1 MTDILVLLFLIFL
14 SAVISA
20 AEIGFFAVSETRL
33 RALAEGGSKR
43 AAMAHRLR
51 QNPQRL
57 LSTIMIGDNLVTA
70 LVPSYTTLL
79 ILQLIESQAL
89 GGWIQG
95 VAEALAVGLGA
106 LTFVLMIFGDVVP
119 KTLAAKYAEH
129 VALTMSYPVHWIQ
142 QALKPLLFV
151 LEPVIDRATGGK
163 GLTVPF
169 VTEEE
174 LKIMLDVGSKSGMI
188 ESHEARMINRVFQ
201 LNDLTAEHAMT
212 PRQFVFSLD
221 ANLRLAEAQEH
232 LFRSKYSRI
241 PVVDGSLDN
250 VIGILYKNRALTELS
265 KGNSQIRLRDIA
277 QPPLFVPTKKT
288 ADELMKQFQQEK
300 RHMAVV
306 VNEFGGVVGLV
317 TLEDI
322 LEEVV
327 GDILDET
334 DQSEEL
340 IKRLG
345 KNQLIVHGR
354 TEVRRINEFL
364 KLDLDEEANTIS
376 GLIQEELGRI
386 PAVGEEIL
394 LKDCRLIV
402 QEADQRSIKRVQILK
417 EEKSAPAAEPVKVQ
431 AS

>member
-1 MTDILVLLFLIFL
+1 MDALVLLVLILL
-14 SAVISA
+14 SAIISA
-20 AEIGFFAVSETRL
+20 AEIGFFAVNETRL
-33 RALAEGGSKR
+33 RAMDEAGSKR
-43 AAMAHRLR
+43 ARMALHLR

-57 LSTIMIGDNLVTA
+57 LSTIMIGDNLVNA

-79 ILQLIESQAL
+79 IIRMFDAQAF
-89 GGWIQG
+89 GGFVEGLTQ
-95 VAEALAVGLGA
+95 ALAVALGA
-106 LTFVLMIFGDVVP
+106 LTFILMIFGDVVP
-119 KTLAAKYAEH
+119 KTLAAKYAVH
-129 VALTMSYPVHWIQ
+129 VALNMAYPVYWIQ
-142 QALKPLLFV
+142 QGLKPLLYV
-151 LEPVIDRATGGK
+151 LEPIIDKVTGGK

-212 PRQFVFSLD
+212 PRQFVFALD
-221 ANLRLAEAQEH
+221 ANVRLAEVQEQ

-241 PVVDGSLDN
+241 PLYDGNLDN
-250 VIGILYKNRALTELS
+250 IIGMIYKSKALTELA
-265 KGNSQIRLRDIA
+265 KGNSQLRLKDIA
-277 QPPLFVPTKKT
+277 QPPLFVPTRKT

-300 RHMAVV
+300 RHMAIV
-306 VNEFGGVVGLV
+306 VNEFGGFAGVV

-340 IKRLG
+340 IKRVA
-345 KNQLIVHGR
+345 KNQLLVHGR

-376 GLIQEELGRI
+376 GLIQDHLGRI
-386 PAVGEEIL
+386 PAAGEEVVL
-394 LKDCRLIV
+394 NDCRLIV
-402 QEADQRSIKRVQILK
+402 QEADQRSIKRVQIIK
-417 EEKSAPAAEPVKVQ
+417 EEKPVPALDPANIQ

>member
-1 MTDILVLLFLIFL
+1 MDALVLLVLILL
-14 SAVISA
+14 SAIISA
-20 AEIGFFAVSETRL
+20 AEIGFFAVNETRL
-33 RALAEGGSKR
+33 RAMEEAGSKR
-43 AAMAHRLR
+43 ARMAMYLR

-57 LSTIMIGDNLVTA
+57 LSTIMIGDNLVNA

-79 ILQLIESQAL
+79 IIRMFDAQAFSGFVEGL
-89 GGWIQG
+89 TQ
-95 VAEALAVGLGA
+95 ALAVALGA
-106 LTFVLMIFGDVVP
+106 LTFILMIFGDVVP
-119 KTLAAKYAEH
+119 KTLAAKYAVH
-129 VALTMSYPVHWIQ
+129 VAINMAYPVYWIQ
-142 QALKPLLFV
+142 QGLKPLLYV
-151 LEPVIDRATGGK
+151 LEPIIDKVTGGK

-212 PRQFVFSLD
+212 PRQFVFALD
-221 ANLRLAEAQEH
+221 ASVRLAEVQEQ

-241 PVVDGSLDN
+241 PLYDGNLDN
-250 VIGILYKNRALTELS
+250 IIGMIYKSKALTELAR
-265 KGNSQIRLRDIA
+265 GNSQLRLKDIA
-277 QPPLFVPTKKT
+277 QPPLFVPTSKT

-300 RHMAVV
+300 RHMAIV
-306 VNEFGGVVGLV
+306 VNEFGGFAGVV

-340 IKRLG
+340 IKRVA
-345 KNQLIVHGR
+345 KNQLLVHGR

-376 GLIQEELGRI
+376 GLIQEHLGRI
-386 PAVGEEIL
+386 PTAGEEVVL
-394 LKDCRLIV
+394 NDCRLIV
-402 QEADQRSIKRVQILK
+402 QEADQRSIKRVQIIK
-417 EEKSAPAAEPVKVQ
+417 EEKPVPALDPANIQ

>member
-1 MTDILVLLFLIFL
+1 MDALVLLVLILL
-14 SAVISA
+14 SAIISA
-20 AEIGFFAVSETRL
+20 AEIGFFAVNETRL
-33 RALAEGGSKR
+33 RAMDEAGSKR
-43 AAMAHRLR
+43 ARMALHLR

-57 LSTIMIGDNLVTA
+57 LSTIMIGDNLVNA

-79 ILQLIESQAL
+79 IIRMFDAQAFSGL
-89 GGWIQG
+89 VEGLTQ
-95 VAEALAVGLGA
+95 ALAVALGA
-106 LTFVLMIFGDVVP
+106 LTFILMIFGDVVP
-119 KTLAAKYAEH
+119 KTLAAKYAVH
-129 VALTMSYPVHWIQ
+129 VALNMAYPVYWIQ
-142 QALKPLLFV
+142 QGLKPLLYV
-151 LEPVIDRATGGK
+151 LEPIIDKVTGGK

-212 PRQFVFSLD
+212 PRQFVFALD
-221 ANLRLAEAQEH
+221 ASVRLAEVQEQ

-241 PVVDGSLDN
+241 PLYDGNLDN
-250 VIGILYKNRALTELS
+250 IIGMIYKSKALTELAR
-265 KGNSQIRLRDIA
+265 GNSQLRLKDIA
-277 QPPLFVPTKKT
+277 QPPLFVPTSKT

-300 RHMAVV
+300 RHMAIV
-306 VNEFGGVVGLV
+306 VNEFGGFAGVV

-340 IKRLG
+340 IKRVA
-345 KNQLIVHGR
+345 KNQLLVHGR

-376 GLIQEELGRI
+376 GLIQEHLGRI
-386 PAVGEEIL
+386 PTAGEEVL
-394 LKDCRLIV
+394 LNDCRLIV
-402 QEADQRSIKRVQILK
+402 QEADQRSIKRVQIIK
-417 EEKSAPAAEPVKVQ
+417 EEKPVPALDPANIQ

>member
-1 MTDILVLLFLIFL
+1 MDALVLLVLILL
-14 SAVISA
+14 SAIISA
-20 AEIGFFAVSETRL
+20 AEIGFFAVNETRL
-33 RALAEGGSKR
+33 RAMEEAGSKR
-43 AAMAHRLR
+43 ARMALHLR

-57 LSTIMIGDNLVTA
+57 LSTIMIGDNLVNA

-79 ILQLIESQAL
+79 IIRMFDAHAFSGFIEGLTQ
-89 GGWIQG
+89 
-95 VAEALAVGLGA
+95 ALAVALGA
-106 LTFVLMIFGDVVP
+106 LTFILMIFGDVVP
-119 KTLAAKYAEH
+119 KTLAAKYAVH
-129 VALTMSYPVHWIQ
+129 VALNMAYPVYWIQ
-142 QALKPLLFV
+142 QGLKPLLYV
-151 LEPVIDRATGGK
+151 LEPIIDKVTGGK

-212 PRQFVFSLD
+212 PRQFVFALD
-221 ANLRLAEAQEH
+221 ASVRLAEVQEQ

-241 PVVDGSLDN
+241 PLYDGNLDN
-250 VIGILYKNRALTELS
+250 IIGMIYKSKALTELAE
-265 KGNSQIRLRDIA
+265 GNSQLRLKDIA
-277 QPPLFVPTKKT
+277 QPPLFVPTRKT

-300 RHMAVV
+300 RHMAIV
-306 VNEFGGVVGLV
+306 VNEFGGIAGVV

-340 IKRLG
+340 IKRVT
-345 KNQLIVHGR
+345 KNQLLVHGR

-376 GLIQEELGRI
+376 GLIQEHLGRI
-386 PAVGEEIL
+386 PAAGEEVVL
-394 LKDCRLIV
+394 NDCRLIV
-402 QEADQRSIKRVQILK
+402 QEADQRSIKRVQIIK
-417 EEKSAPAAEPVKVQ
+417 EEKPAPALDPANIQ
-431 AS
+431 AT

>member
-1 MTDILVLLFLIFL
+1 MDALVLLVLILL
-14 SAVISA
+14 SAIISA
-20 AEIGFFAVSETRL
+20 AEIGFFAVNETRL
-33 RALAEGGSKR
+33 RAMDEAGSKR
-43 AAMAHRLR
+43 ARMALCLR

-57 LSTIMIGDNLVTA
+57 LSTIMVGDNLVNA

-79 ILQLIESQAL
+79 IIRMFDAHAFSGVIEGLTQ
-89 GGWIQG
+89 
-95 VAEALAVGLGA
+95 ALAVALGA

-119 KTLAAKYAEH
+119 KTLAAKYAVH
-129 VALTMSYPVHWIQ
+129 VALNMAYPVYWIQ
-142 QALKPLLFV
+142 QGLKPLLYV
-151 LEPVIDRATGGK
+151 LEPLIDKVTGGK

-212 PRQFVFSLD
+212 PRQFVFALD
-221 ANLRLAEAQEH
+221 ANVRLAEVQEQ

-241 PVVDGSLDN
+241 PLYDGNLDN
-250 VIGILYKNRALTELS
+250 IIGMIYKSKALTELAR
-265 KGNSQIRLRDIA
+265 GNSQLRLKDIA
-277 QPPLFVPTKKT
+277 QPPLFVPTRKT

-300 RHMAVV
+300 RHMAIV
-306 VNEFGGVVGLV
+306 VNEFGGFAGVV

-340 IKRLG
+340 IKRVA
-345 KNQLIVHGR
+345 KNQLLVHGR

-376 GLIQEELGRI
+376 GLIQEHLGRI
-386 PAVGEEIL
+386 PATGEEVML
-394 LKDCRLIV
+394 NDCRLIV
-402 QEADQRSIKRVQILK
+402 QEADQRSIKRVQIIK
-417 EEKSAPAAEPVKVQ
+417 EEKPAPALDPANVQ

>member
-1 MTDILVLLFLIFL
+1 
-14 SAVISA
+14 
-20 AEIGFFAVSETRL
+20 
-33 RALAEGGSKR
+33 
-43 AAMAHRLR
+43 
-51 QNPQRL
+51 
-57 LSTIMIGDNLVTA
+57 
-70 LVPSYTTLL
+70 
-79 ILQLIESQAL
+79 
-89 GGWIQG
+89 
-95 VAEALAVGLGA
+95 
-106 LTFVLMIFGDVVP
+106 
-119 KTLAAKYAEH
+119 
-129 VALTMSYPVHWIQ
+129 
-142 QALKPLLFV
+142 
-151 LEPVIDRATGGK
+151 
-163 GLTVPF
+163 
-169 VTEEE
+169 
-174 LKIMLDVGSKSGMI
+174 
-188 ESHEARMINRVFQ
+188 MINRVFQ

-221 ANLRLAEAQEH
+221 ANLRLGEAQDH

-241 PVVDGSLDN
+241 PVVDGTLDN
-250 VIGILYKNRALTELS
+250 VIGILYKNRALTELAR
-265 KGNSQIRLRDIA
+265 GNSQIRLRDIA

-340 IKRLG
+340 IKRVG

-376 GLIQEELGRI
+376 GLIQEHLGRI
-386 PAVGEEIL
+386 PVVGEEVQL
-394 LKDCRLIV
+394 NECRLIV
-402 QEADQRSIKRVQILK
+402 QEADQKSIKRVQILK
-417 EEKSAPAAEPVKVQ
+417 EEKTVPVAETANVQ

>member
-1 MTDILVLLFLIFL
+1 MDVLVLLILILL

-20 AEIGFFAVSETRL
+20 AEIGFFAVNETRL
-33 RALAEGGSKR
+33 RAMDEAGSKR
-43 AAMAHRLR
+43 ARMALYLR

-57 LSTIMIGDNLVTA
+57 LSTIMIGDNLVNA

-79 ILQLIESQAL
+79 IIRMFDAQAFS
-89 GGWIQG
+89 G
-95 VAEALAVGLGA
+95 VVEGLTQALAVALGA
-106 LTFVLMIFGDVVP
+106 LTFILMIFGDVVP
-119 KTLAAKYAEH
+119 KTLAAKYAVH
-129 VALTMSYPVHWIQ
+129 VALNMAYPVYWIQ
-142 QALKPLLFV
+142 QGLKPLLYV
-151 LEPVIDRATGGK
+151 LEPIIDKVTGGK

-212 PRQFVFSLD
+212 PRQFVFALD
-221 ANLRLAEAQEH
+221 ANLRLSEIQEQ

-241 PVVDGSLDN
+241 PLYDGNLDN
-250 VIGILYKNRALTELS
+250 IIGMIYKSKALTELA
-265 KGNSQIRLRDIA
+265 KGNSQLRLKDIA
-277 QPPLFVPTKKT
+277 QPPLFVPTRKT

-300 RHMAVV
+300 RHMAIV
-306 VNEFGGVVGLV
+306 VNEFGGFAGVV

-340 IKRLG
+340 IKRVT
-345 KNQLIVHGR
+345 KNQLLVHGR

-376 GLIQEELGRI
+376 GLIQEHLGRI
-386 PAVGEEIL
+386 PAAGEEVVL
-394 LKDCRLIV
+394 NDCRLIV
-402 QEADQRSIKRVQILK
+402 QEADQRSIKRVQIIK
-417 EEKSAPAAEPVKVQ
+417 EEKPSPALDPANIQ

>member
-1 MTDILVLLFLIFL
+1 MDALVLLVLILL
-14 SAVISA
+14 SAIISA
-20 AEIGFFAVSETRL
+20 AEIGFFAVNETRL
-33 RALAEGGSKR
+33 RAMEEAGSKR
-43 AAMAHRLR
+43 ARMALYLR

-57 LSTIMIGDNLVTA
+57 LSTIMIGDNLVNA

-79 ILQLIESQAL
+79 IIRMFDAQAFSGFVEGL
-89 GGWIQG
+89 TQ
-95 VAEALAVGLGA
+95 ALAVALGA
-106 LTFVLMIFGDVVP
+106 LTFILMIFGDVVP
-119 KTLAAKYAEH
+119 KTLAAKYAVH
-129 VALTMSYPVHWIQ
+129 VALNMAYPVYWIQ
-142 QALKPLLFV
+142 QGLKPLLYV
-151 LEPVIDRATGGK
+151 LEPIIDKVTGGK

-212 PRQFVFSLD
+212 PRQFVFALD
-221 ANLRLAEAQEH
+221 ASVRLAEVQEQ

-241 PVVDGSLDN
+241 PLYDGNLDN
-250 VIGILYKNRALTELS
+250 IIGMIYKSKALTELAR
-265 KGNSQIRLRDIA
+265 GNSQLRLKDIA
-277 QPPLFVPTKKT
+277 QPPLFVPTSKT

-300 RHMAVV
+300 RHMAIV
-306 VNEFGGVVGLV
+306 VNEFGGFAGVV

-340 IKRLG
+340 IKRVA
-345 KNQLIVHGR
+345 KNQLLVHGR

-376 GLIQEELGRI
+376 GLIQEHLGRI
-386 PAVGEEIL
+386 PAAGEEVVL
-394 LKDCRLIV
+394 NDCRLIV
-402 QEADQRSIKRVQILK
+402 QEADQRSIKRVQIIK
-417 EEKSAPAAEPVKVQ
+417 EEKPAPALDPANVH

>member
-1 MTDILVLLFLIFL
+1 MDVLVLLVLILL
-14 SAVISA
+14 SAIISA
-20 AEIGFFAVSETRL
+20 AEIGFFAVNETRL
-33 RALAEGGSKR
+33 RAMDEAGSKR
-43 AAMAHRLR
+43 ARMALYLR

-57 LSTIMIGDNLVTA
+57 LSTIMIGDNLVNA

-79 ILQLIESQAL
+79 IIRMFDAQAFS
-89 GGWIQG
+89 G
-95 VAEALAVGLGA
+95 VVEGLTQALAVALGA
-106 LTFVLMIFGDVVP
+106 LTFILMIFGDIVP
-119 KTLAAKYAEH
+119 KTLAAKYAVH
-129 VALTMSYPVHWIQ
+129 VAVNMAYPVYWIQ
-142 QALKPLLFV
+142 QSLKPLLYL
-151 LEPVIDRATGGK
+151 LEPIIDKVTGGK

-212 PRQFVFSLD
+212 PRQFVFALD
-221 ANLRLAEAQEH
+221 ANLRLSEIQEQ

-241 PVVDGSLDN
+241 PLYDGNLDN
-250 VIGILYKNRALTELS
+250 IIGMIYKSKALTELA
-265 KGNSQIRLRDIA
+265 KGNSQLRLKDIA
-277 QPPLFVPTKKT
+277 QPPLFVPTRKT

-300 RHMAVV
+300 RHMAIV
-306 VNEFGGVVGLV
+306 VNEFGGFAGVV

-340 IKRLG
+340 IKRVT
-345 KNQLIVHGR
+345 KNQLLVHGR

-376 GLIQEELGRI
+376 GLIQEHLGRI
-386 PAVGEEIL
+386 PAAGEEVVL
-394 LKDCRLIV
+394 NDCRLIV
-402 QEADQRSIKRVQILK
+402 QEADQRSIKRVQIIK
-417 EEKSAPAAEPVKVQ
+417 EEKPSPALDPANIQ

>member
-1 MTDILVLLFLIFL
+1 MDALVLLVLILL
-14 SAVISA
+14 SAIISA
-20 AEIGFFAVSETRL
+20 AEIGFFAVNETRL
-33 RALAEGGSKR
+33 RAMDEAGSKR
-43 AAMAHRLR
+43 ARMALYLR

-57 LSTIMIGDNLVTA
+57 LSTIMVGDNLVNA

-79 ILQLIESQAL
+79 IIRMFDAQAFSGFVEGL
-89 GGWIQG
+89 TQ
-95 VAEALAVGLGA
+95 ALAVALGA
-106 LTFVLMIFGDVVP
+106 LTFILMIFGDVVP
-119 KTLAAKYAEH
+119 KTLAAKYAVH
-129 VALTMSYPVHWIQ
+129 VALNMAYPVYWIQ
-142 QALKPLLFV
+142 QGLKPLLYV
-151 LEPVIDRATGGK
+151 LEPIIDKVTGGK

-212 PRQFVFSLD
+212 PRQFVFALD
-221 ANLRLAEAQEH
+221 ANMRLAEVQEQ

-241 PVVDGSLDN
+241 PLYDGNLDN
-250 VIGILYKNRALTELS
+250 IIGMIYKSKALTELA
-265 KGNSQIRLRDIA
+265 KGHSQLRLKDIA
-277 QPPLFVPTKKT
+277 QPPLFVPTRKT

-300 RHMAVV
+300 RHMAIV
-306 VNEFGGVVGLV
+306 VNEFGGFAGVV

-340 IKRLG
+340 IKRVA
-345 KNQLIVHGR
+345 KNQLLVHGR

-376 GLIQEELGRI
+376 GLIQEHLGRI
-386 PAVGEEIL
+386 PTAGEEVML
-394 LKDCRLIV
+394 NDCRLIV
-402 QEADQRSIKRVQILK
+402 QEADQRSIKRVQIIK
-417 EEKSAPAAEPVKVQ
+417 EEKPAPALDPANIQ

>member
-1 MTDILVLLFLIFL
+1 MDALVLLVLILL
-14 SAVISA
+14 SAIISA
-20 AEIGFFAVSETRL
+20 AEIGFFAVNETRL
-33 RALAEGGSKR
+33 RAMEEAGSKR
-43 AAMAHRLR
+43 ARMALHLR

-57 LSTIMIGDNLVTA
+57 LSTIMIGDNLVNA

-79 ILQLIESQAL
+79 IIRMFDAHAFSGFIEGLTQ
-89 GGWIQG
+89 
-95 VAEALAVGLGA
+95 ALAVALGA
-106 LTFVLMIFGDVVP
+106 LTFILMIFGDVVP
-119 KTLAAKYAEH
+119 KTLAAKYAVH
-129 VALTMSYPVHWIQ
+129 VALNMAYPVYWIQ
-142 QALKPLLFV
+142 QGLKPLLYV
-151 LEPVIDRATGGK
+151 LEPIIDKVTGGK

-212 PRQFVFSLD
+212 PRQFVFALD
-221 ANLRLAEAQEH
+221 ASVRLAEVQEQ

-241 PVVDGSLDN
+241 PLYDGNLDN
-250 VIGILYKNRALTELS
+250 IIGMIYKSKALTELA
-265 KGNSQIRLRDIA
+265 KGNSQLRLKDIA
-277 QPPLFVPTKKT
+277 QPPLFVPTRKT

-300 RHMAVV
+300 RHMAIV
-306 VNEFGGVVGLV
+306 VNEFGGIAGVV

-340 IKRLG
+340 IKRVT
-345 KNQLIVHGR
+345 KNQLLVHGR

-376 GLIQEELGRI
+376 GLIQEHLGRI
-386 PAVGEEIL
+386 PAAGEEVVL
-394 LKDCRLIV
+394 NDCRLIV
-402 QEADQRSIKRVQILK
+402 QEADQRSIKRVQIIK
-417 EEKSAPAAEPVKVQ
+417 EEKPAPALDPANIQ
-431 AS
+431 AT

>member
-1 MTDILVLLFLIFL
+1 MDALVLLVLILL
-14 SAVISA
+14 SAIISA
-20 AEIGFFAVSETRL
+20 AEIGFFAVNETRL
-33 RALAEGGSKR
+33 RAMEEAGSKR
-43 AAMAHRLR
+43 ARMALHLR

-57 LSTIMIGDNLVTA
+57 LSTIMIGDNLVNA

-79 ILQLIESQAL
+79 IIRMFDAHAFSGFIEGLTQ
-89 GGWIQG
+89 
-95 VAEALAVGLGA
+95 ALAVALGA
-106 LTFVLMIFGDVVP
+106 LTFILMIFGDVVP
-119 KTLAAKYAEH
+119 KTLAAKYAVH
-129 VALTMSYPVHWIQ
+129 VALNMAYPVYWIQ
-142 QALKPLLFV
+142 QGLKPLLYV
-151 LEPVIDRATGGK
+151 LEPIIDKVTGGK

-212 PRQFVFSLD
+212 PRQFVFALD
-221 ANLRLAEAQEH
+221 ASVRLAEVQEQ

-241 PVVDGSLDN
+241 PLYDGNLDN
-250 VIGILYKNRALTELS
+250 IIGMIYKSKALTELA
-265 KGNSQIRLRDIA
+265 KGNSQLRLKDIA
-277 QPPLFVPTKKT
+277 QPPLFVPTRKT

-300 RHMAVV
+300 RHMAIV
-306 VNEFGGVVGLV
+306 VNEFGGIAGVV

-340 IKRLG
+340 IKRVT
-345 KNQLIVHGR
+345 KNQLLVHGR

-376 GLIQEELGRI
+376 GLIQEHLGRI
-386 PAVGEEIL
+386 PAAGEEVVL
-394 LKDCRLIV
+394 NDCRLIV
-402 QEADQRSIKRVQILK
+402 QEADQRSIKRVQIIK
-417 EEKSAPAAEPVKVQ
+417 EEKLAPALDPANIQ
-431 AS
+431 AT

>member
-1 MTDILVLLFLIFL
+1 MDALVLLVLILL
-14 SAVISA
+14 SAIISA
-20 AEIGFFAVSETRL
+20 AEIGFFAVNETRL
-33 RALAEGGSKR
+33 RAMEEAGSKR
-43 AAMAHRLR
+43 ARMALYLR

-57 LSTIMIGDNLVTA
+57 LSTIMIGDNLVNA

-79 ILQLIESQAL
+79 IIRMFDAQAFSGFVEGL
-89 GGWIQG
+89 TQ
-95 VAEALAVGLGA
+95 ALAVALGA
-106 LTFVLMIFGDVVP
+106 LTFILMIFGDVVP
-119 KTLAAKYAEH
+119 KTLAAKYAVH
-129 VALTMSYPVHWIQ
+129 VAINMAYPVYWIQ
-142 QALKPLLFV
+142 QGLKPLLYV
-151 LEPVIDRATGGK
+151 LEPIIDKVTGGK

-212 PRQFVFSLD
+212 PRQFVFALD
-221 ANLRLAEAQEH
+221 ASVRLAEVQEQ

-241 PVVDGSLDN
+241 PLYDGNLDN
-250 VIGILYKNRALTELS
+250 IIGMIYKSKALTELAR
-265 KGNSQIRLRDIA
+265 GNSQLRLKDIA
-277 QPPLFVPTKKT
+277 QPPLFVPTSKT

-300 RHMAVV
+300 RHMAIV
-306 VNEFGGVVGLV
+306 VNEFGGFAGVV

-340 IKRLG
+340 IKRVA
-345 KNQLIVHGR
+345 KNQLLVHGR

-376 GLIQEELGRI
+376 GLIQEHLGRI
-386 PAVGEEIL
+386 PAAGEEVVL
-394 LKDCRLIV
+394 NDCRLIV
-402 QEADQRSIKRVQILK
+402 QEADQRSIKRVQIIK
-417 EEKSAPAAEPVKVQ
+417 EEKPAPALDPANVQ

>member
-1 MTDILVLLFLIFL
+1 MDALVLLVLILL
-14 SAVISA
+14 SAIISA
-20 AEIGFFAVSETRL
+20 AEIGFFAVNETRL
-33 RALAEGGSKR
+33 RAMDEAGSKR
-43 AAMAHRLR
+43 ARMALYLR

-57 LSTIMIGDNLVTA
+57 LSTIMIGDNLVNA

-79 ILQLIESQAL
+79 IIRMFDAQAFSGFVEGL
-89 GGWIQG
+89 TQ
-95 VAEALAVGLGA
+95 ALAVALGA
-106 LTFVLMIFGDVVP
+106 LTFILMIFGDVVP
-119 KTLAAKYAEH
+119 KTLAAKYAVH
-129 VALTMSYPVHWIQ
+129 VALNMAYPVYWIQ
-142 QALKPLLFV
+142 QGLKPLLYV
-151 LEPVIDRATGGK
+151 LEPIIDKVTGGK

-212 PRQFVFSLD
+212 PRQFVFALD
-221 ANLRLAEAQEH
+221 ANVRLAEVQEQ

-241 PVVDGSLDN
+241 PLYDGNLDN
-250 VIGILYKNRALTELS
+250 IIGMIYKSKALTELA
-265 KGNSQIRLRDIA
+265 KGNSQLRLKDIA
-277 QPPLFVPTKKT
+277 QPPLFVPTRKT

-300 RHMAVV
+300 RHMAIV
-306 VNEFGGVVGLV
+306 VNEFGGFAGVV

-340 IKRLG
+340 IKRVT
-345 KNQLIVHGR
+345 KNQLLVHGR

-376 GLIQEELGRI
+376 GLIQEHLGRI
-386 PAVGEEIL
+386 PTAGEEVVL
-394 LKDCRLIV
+394 NDCRLIV
-402 QEADQRSIKRVQILK
+402 QEADQRSIKRVQIIK
-417 EEKSAPAAEPVKVQ
+417 EEKPVPALDPANIQ
-431 AS
+431 AF